1 MCAWGSE
8 TWRCAIKRH
17 ELDLTSLIS
26 GAIFVAVGMVFLVD
40 LTSDYTASP
49 RWVAALVLIGVGLAG
64 LLSTVG
70 TRREAEPVATVD
82 SPIDSPID
90 DFAPIEPKATESER

>member
-1 MCAWGSE
+1 M
-8 TWRCAIKRH
+8 
-17 ELDLTSLIS
+17 S

-70 TRREAEPVATVD
+70 SRREPQPVAMAASPVD
-82 SPIDSPID
+82 SPVETPLEPPVDSPVD
-90 DFAPIEPKATESER
+90 EFAPIEPKATEPER